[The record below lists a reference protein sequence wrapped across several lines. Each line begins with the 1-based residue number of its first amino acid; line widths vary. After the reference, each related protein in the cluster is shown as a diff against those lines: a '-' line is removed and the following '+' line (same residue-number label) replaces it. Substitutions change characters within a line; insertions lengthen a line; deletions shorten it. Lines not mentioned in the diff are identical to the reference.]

1 MEKSLNKNDV
11 YTITALTVFAVIELM
26 FLIIRNSP

>member
-11 YTITALTVFAVIELM
+11 YTITALTFFVVIEML
-26 FLIIRNSP
+26 FLIIRNGP